1 MDNFRNLYESFD
13 NEIDPEY
20 TLSEKLESIIEQDY
34 IEQLKDEFWFDDS
47 VFYNI
52 GKVIEWFQTHRPDL
66 YKEALVDPNV
76 LEGRD
81 EVGEA
86 LQNLG
91 YMVPWVE
98 MKEEELQTPEDIER
112 WRIAMG
118 YYKEE

>member
-1 MDNFRNLYESFD
+1 MDNFRNLYERV
-13 NEIDPEY
+13 NEDIDPEY
-20 TLSEKLESIIEQDY
+20 NLVEALEAIIERDY
-34 IEQLKDEFWFDDS
+34 VKQLKNEFWFDNS

-52 GKVIEWFQTHRPDL
+52 GKVIEWFQIHHSDL
-66 YKEALVDPNV
+66 YKEALEDPTI

-81 EVGEA
+81 EVGDA
-86 LQNLG
+86 LQALG